1 MPVVR
6 NVTVKDATHNL
17 AQGLN
22 GNLEAQE
29 LVLEATAV
37 VAGHFKKGA
46 VYTATDGHHSWK
58 VVYKTH
64 DGQYIRFHEM

>member
-1 MPVVR
+1 
-6 NVTVKDATHNL
+6 
-17 AQGLN
+17 
-22 GNLEAQE
+22 
-29 LVLEATAV
+29 LEATAV